1 MYLARDGSSRSSGR
15 VQSLGLLIQVE
26 LQLML
31 DTYVT
36 KEELMAYTLCC
47 K

>member
-1 MYLARDGSSRSSGR
+1 MYLARDGSRHSSGR
-15 VQSLGLLIQVE
+15 VQSLCLLIQVK
-26 LQLML
+26 LQLV

>member
-1 MYLARDGSSRSSGR
+1 MYPARDGSRRSSGR

-26 LQLML
+26 LQLM